1 MITLVALKRTIV
13 WIISG
18 LDMTRPLSSWPTLS
32 CAILPAPPTNRQWH
46 GHDQTQAHTHMNRQY
61 IGTLVHWQEV
71 KTHPVSFRTF
81 FLFFSLGTFITVSS
95 YSQMTSAV
103 NVNSR
108 KFKIPKWKN
117 KTIPI
122 SARITGGNVRD
133 AAQQSIEQKQLD
145 LLFFALS
152 NLLAD
157 KPGTIKARACL
168 RGKGEKRILSRL
180 CLNFSTKVTT
190 AGALKNSCWALRKQ
204 VGVRFEQVLSQLR
217 QMLWGGVKHTPV

>member
-1 MITLVALKRTIV
+1 MCK
-13 WIISG
+13 S
-18 LDMTRPLSSWPTLS
+18 SSWS
-32 CAILPAPPTNRQWH
+32 RWLPSKELLCESFPGWTWPDRWVADPPWVVQSFLLH
-46 GHDQTQAHTHMNRQY
+46 PQTGNGLVMTKHRHTHMHRQY
-61 IGTLVHWQEV
+61 IGTRVHWQEV

-81 FLFFSLGTFITVSS
+81 FLFFPLGTFITVSS
-95 YSQMTSAV
+95 YSQMTTAV

-157 KPGTIKARACL
+157 KPGKIKARACL
-168 RGKGEKRILSRL
+168 RGKG
-180 CLNFSTKVTT
+180 
-190 AGALKNSCWALRKQ
+190 
-204 VGVRFEQVLSQLR
+204 
-217 QMLWGGVKHTPV
+217 